1 MTKEKKGIVNT
12 MKLNVKLEI
21 NPGTIVEMADQL
33 PTRDFFRVRKLIE
46 TKARMRFK
54 NSMLKARGEFQKSG
68 LKRKDLESL
77 LAEVRG
83 KKR

>member
-1 MTKEKKGIVNT
+1 

-68 LKRKDLESL
+68 LKRKDLETV

-83 KKR
+83 KKS

>member
-1 MTKEKKGIVNT
+1 
-12 MKLNVKLEI
+12 MKLTVKLDI

-33 PTRDFFRVRKLIE
+33 PTRDFVRVRKLIE
-46 TKARMRFK
+46 SKARMRFK

-68 LKRKDLESL
+68 LKRKDLENI

-83 KKR
+83 KKK